1 MHVPVHSDTVLHEFI
16 RDGIVAGMPAQ
27 GDLLSEDEMWHLVN
41 YLRAKFDNR

>member
-1 MHVPVHSDTVLHEFI
+1 MHVPLHSDTILYEFI
-16 RDGIVAGMPAQ
+16 RDGIGVGMPAQ